1 MNRKIVSGFVLFF
14 MISMLISCNAL
25 KDISK
30 MVTNLQNC
38 KFKLENVDGFKL
50 AGINLG
56 KISSLKDFNILEA
69 AKLLQTFNKKQ
80 VPVSFTLN
88 VAAINPNDGT
98 SGTSKS
104 SVTLQSLDWKLLI
117 DGVQTI
123 AGVVN
128 KQIEIPGSNQKT
140 IIPVEMNLDLYEF
153 FGKKGSDNLI
163 NLALSLGGVSGSAS
177 KLTLNAKPTIS
188 TPFGPMAYP
197 GEIQII
203 DKEFRAN

>member
-1 MNRKIVSGFVLFF
+1 M
-14 MISMLISCNAL
+14 
-25 KDISK
+25 
-30 MVTNLQNC
+30 
-38 KFKLENVDGFKL
+38 
-50 AGINLG
+50 G
-56 KISSLKDFNILEA
+56 KISSLKDLNILEA

-153 FGKKGSDNLI
+153 FGNKGYENLI